1 MGRRAVRPEPD
12 GPSKPKTEDFETPRA
27 GERWRSPCSAARRR
41 RAMKAM
47 IVAAGLATLSA
58 LASAAPMH
66 APGPPPVL
74 TDIRWDILP
83 PDGNPR
89 DDPRLISGRRRLG
102 KEWVRRGSTRGL

>member
-1 MGRRAVRPEPD
+1 MRISDLSADVCSSDLVRPEPD

-58 LASAAPMH
+58 LASAAPMQ
-66 APGPPPVL
+66 APGQPPVL

-83 PDGNPR
+83 PPASEGLN
-89 DDPRLISGRRRLG
+89 
-102 KEWVRRGSTRGL
+102 RGWNRTSAG